1 MLINFTTWDLWAYMY
16 SIKKERASYKEQNTV
31 YFEKV
36 VKINADSDSVI
47 LQEKES
53 WLEED
58 RQ

>member
-1 MLINFTTWDLWAYMY
+1 MY

-36 VKINADSDSVI
+36 VKITADSDSVI

>member
-1 MLINFTTWDLWAYMY
+1 MY

-31 YFEKV
+31 HFEKF
-36 VKINADSDSVI
+36 VKINADSDSLI
-47 LQEKES
+47 PQEKNN